1 MTNSEH
7 PSDESTET
15 SDESTETSDES
26 TETSERPETAAAGD
40 AGDADD
46 PADTARQAV
55 AEDERLQQVGDS
67 IDEAKQAAAD
77 VDLPDRDDA
86 DAAGS

>member
-7 PSDESTET
+7 PSDESAET
-15 SDESTETSDES
+15 SNESTETSD
-26 TETSERPETAAAGD
+26 SEEQ
-40 AGDADD
+40 
-46 PADTARQAV
+46 ARRAV

-77 VDLPDRDDA
+77 VDLPDRDDT